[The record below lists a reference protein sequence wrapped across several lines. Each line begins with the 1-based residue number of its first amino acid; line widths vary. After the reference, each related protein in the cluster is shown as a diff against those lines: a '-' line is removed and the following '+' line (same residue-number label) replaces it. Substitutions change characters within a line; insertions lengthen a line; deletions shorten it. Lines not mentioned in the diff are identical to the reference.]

1 MTPDYSK
8 LPFQLN
14 WVQLVKQEFKGYGT
28 EWKRGDV
35 FDWQQRNIPWQDV
48 MSLFNRGLLMQEAPT
63 ETNQKKVVGDGLDEL
78 GSEEL
83 KIIVDSINAK
93 VKQFTK
99 TEREYNTK
107 KCKASTITKKQRG
120 HIRTW
125 RNSPW
130 SDWEQ
135 A

>member
-8 LPFQLN
+8 LPFQLD
-14 WVQLVKQEFKGYGT
+14 WVHTVKRPFSSAGT
-28 EWKRGDV
+28 QWKTGDF
-35 FDWQQRNIPWQDV
+35 FDWKQRSISWENV
-48 MSLFNRGLLMQEAPT
+48 LTLFNQGFLRQEPPS
-63 ETNQKKVVGDGLDEL
+63 EKSERVVVGDGLDEL
-78 GSEEL
+78 DQDEL
-83 KIIVDSINAK
+83 SAIVKGINKK

-99 TEREYNTK
+99 TDREYNMK
-107 KCKASTITKKQRG
+107 KCKASTVTKKQRG

-130 SDWEQ
+130 ADWEQ

>member
-1 MTPDYSK
+1 
-8 LPFQLN
+8 
-14 WVQLVKQEFKGYGT
+14 
-28 EWKRGDV
+28 
-35 FDWQQRNIPWQDV
+35 
-48 MSLFNRGLLMQEAPT
+48 MQEAPT
-63 ETNQKKVVGDGLDEL
+63 EANQKKVVGDGLDEL
-78 GSEEL
+78 GPEEL
-83 KIIVDSINAK
+83 KVIVDNINAK
-93 VKQFTK
+93 VKLHTK
-99 TEREYNTK
+99 TERDYNAK

>member
-1 MTPDYSK
+1 MTPDYSL

-14 WVQLVKQEFKGYGT
+14 WVQLVRQEFKGYGA

-35 FDWQQRNIPWQDV
+35 FDWQQRGIPWQDV
-48 MSLFNRGLLMQEAPT
+48 MSLFNRGFLRQEPPS
-63 ETNQKKVVGDGLDEL
+63 ENKRKVVGDGLDEL
-78 GSEEL
+78 SQDEL
-83 KIIVDSINAK
+83 TVIVKSINKK

-107 KCKASTITKKQRG
+107 KCKASTVTKKQRG

>member
-1 MTPDYSK
+1 MTPDYSL

-35 FDWQQRNIPWQDV
+35 FDWQQRSIPWQDV

-63 ETNQKKVVGDGLDEL
+63 ESNQKVVVGDGLDEL
-78 GSEEL
+78 GPDEL
-83 KIIVDSINAK
+83 KVIVDNINAK
-93 VKQFTK
+93 VKLFTK

-107 KCKASTITKKQRG
+107 KCKASTSHEET
-120 HIRTW
+120 TW
-125 RNSPW
+125 SYPYL
-130 SDWEQ
+130 

>member
-1 MTPDYSK
+1 MTPDYSL

-14 WVQLVKQEFKGYGT
+14 WVQLVKQEFKGYGA

-35 FDWQQRNIPWQDV
+35 FDWQQRGIPWQDV
-48 MSLFNRGLLMQEAPT
+48 MSLFNRGFLRQEPPS
-63 ETNQKKVVGDGLDEL
+63 ENKRKVVGDGLDEL
-78 GSEEL
+78 SQDEL
-83 KIIVDSINAK
+83 TVIVKSINKK

-107 KCKASTITKKQRG
+107 KCKASTVTKKQRG

>member
-14 WVQLVKQEFKGYGT
+14 WTQFVKQEFKGYGVQ
-28 EWKRGDV
+28 WKPGDV
-35 FDWQQRNIPWQDV
+35 FDWEYRGIPWEDTI
-48 MSLFNRGLLMQEAPT
+48 SLFNRGFLRQEPPN
-63 ETNQKKVVGDGLDEL
+63 ENSQRKVVGDGLDEL
-78 GSEEL
+78 GQEEL
-83 KIIVDSINAK
+83 TVIVKSINKK

-99 TEREYNTK
+99 TDREYNMK

-130 SDWEQ
+130 ADWEQ

>member
-14 WVQLVKQEFKGYGT
+14 WTQFVKQEFKGYGS
-28 EWKRGDV
+28 EWKPGDV
-35 FDWQQRNIPWQDV
+35 FDWDYRGIPWEDV
-48 MSLFNRGLLMQEAPT
+48 ISLFNRGLLRQEPPD
-63 ETNQKKVVGDGLDEL
+63 ENKRKVVGDGLDEL
-78 GSEEL
+78 NQDEL
-83 KIIVDSINAK
+83 TVIVKNINKK

-99 TEREYNTK
+99 TDREYNMK
-107 KCKASTITKKQRG
+107 KCKASTVTKKQRG

-130 SDWEQ
+130 ADWEQ

>member
-1 MTPDYSK
+1 MTPDYSL

-14 WVQLVKQEFKGYGT
+14 WVQLVRQEFKGYGA

-35 FDWQQRNIPWQDV
+35 FDWEQRGIPWRDV
-48 MSLFNRGLLMQEAPT
+48 MSLFNRGFLMQEAPT
-63 ETNQKKVVGDGLDEL
+63 EDNQKKVVGDGLDEL
-78 GSEEL
+78 GPEEL
-83 KIIVDSINAK
+83 KVIVDNINAK
-93 VKQFTK
+93 VKLFAK
-99 TEREYNTK
+99 TEREYDTK
-107 KCKASTITKKQRG
+107 KCKTSTITKKQRG

-130 SDWEQ
+130 ADWEQ